1 MRGID
6 RFVLLNNSNAYIW
19 ALIRCL
25 YHSLTNQ
32 SHIIYDSKTV
42 GSITIAYVIAYV
54 VVMISTGGIIL

>member
-42 GSITIAYVIAYV
+42 RSITIAYVI
-54 VVMISTGGIIL
+54 VMISIGIIIL